1 MPIKLG
7 ILDFRAFAGKDRK
20 RAWCFSLKLS
30 APFQYVSDVAGLS
43 TAECIIIVVGGVTFN
58 PHFVFFN
65 LNPPYLFIY
74 FLYPQTY
81 IDLPDG
87 NNFWIVMTVAPP
99 NTYENKVITANTTPD
114 VPYKKI

>member
-1 MPIKLG
+1 M
-7 ILDFRAFAGKDRK
+7 
-20 RAWCFSLKLS
+20 
-30 APFQYVSDVAGLS
+30 FQFE
-43 TAECIIIVVGGVTFN
+43 AECPISVRFRRSWPFNSGMYNYSCRGVTFN
-58 PHFVFFN
+58 PHFVFLN